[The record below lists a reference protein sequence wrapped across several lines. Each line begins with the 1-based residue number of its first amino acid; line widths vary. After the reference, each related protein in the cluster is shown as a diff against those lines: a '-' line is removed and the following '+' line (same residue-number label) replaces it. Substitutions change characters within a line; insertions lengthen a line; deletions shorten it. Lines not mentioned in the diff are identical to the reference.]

1 MGVETAVEEDK
12 TVATVATV
20 PVRVRVL
27 VLGDAGVGKTR
38 LCATLCARLSRAT
51 AVDDPVIRGE
61 RGASGGDVGVG
72 WGGGAV
78 PGTRPREPVSRR
90 GDSGGMAEHRAMG
103 WRVAAAT
110 CQWLLWIL
118 VLLVQRPMQ
127 GLSRG
132 ARAMRL
138 RWQRRRRQRHRQQR
152 QRRRQREQQR
162 QTPSPGGHDGI
173 APLGAALETP
183 WAAERG
189 GSIIDGG
196 AEVRARERRPGEAS
210 EVVRRS
216 RSWSDGRSTD
226 ALESDT
232 ATDSESDLEHGNDA
246 PDIRDRRARQHRGG
260 DRVLRCGRSRGT
272 RAGVASVSAALQP
285 GRRHPLRVRPDLD
298 GESCQH
304 RAALVASVLGTGESP
319 GLGRRL
325 RVRSGHSP
333 RTLSPVLAIS
343 RAAPPDGGE
352 SAWGEASTTADPS
365 ADGGARMPMGK
376 FVGGFW
382 RRASGVDMLEPWP
395 HPMEAAAGGR
405 CYRLWHRCCGRLC
418 HIVGK
423 QLQLIRQ
430 LVYEF
435 FSFGTLDQI
444 REQRLLT
451 ELRRS
456 RRRHQPLSAVGDI
469 DDVVDPDPHVP
480 VLIYIG
486 SKADLAGRSE
496 RRASARLAPPSHLA
510 LFAEC
515 SSETHSGLGTS
526 RSCPPRAPTTR
537 GAGNRQDRG
546 GTSLRLCKLSHAV
559 AVPSGDASH
568 VPGSPS
574 RSHPT
579 TRRCRRGETRSPFAP
594 CRVDRSA
601 RSGRVP
607 SDRGWEA
614 WSRFVSGG
622 PGIGEN
628 DRGVATPNSFSRI
641 GGGDPTS
648 CMNVA
653 KAFVERLEGERDPGG
668 SGVGAPAT
676 ASNGNELWH
685 REFDC
690 GVAFSDSIAPLQRYC
705 TSSPERKPAP
715 DVSPHNGPLLRAYRK
730 MVRANGLEDDPAQE
744 QAVQVMQASFQE
756 IVAWEARGHTAADP
770 TASGVRGV
778 YLWSERP
785 GTGKTALMDFFYETL
800 PVPAKQRWH
809 FHAFMLDIQRR
820 LHQLRAAAAGRR
832 PPTTIT
838 ARDPGADRWWSHWWK
853 QWARHLYHRRRL
865 GVVSRRTASHRRG
878 RRDGATA
885 FVPLAYRA
893 RAGAGGHLEP
903 PAGSALRQRSAAR
916 PVYTFHYTVAAGV
929 SGASIALTDG
939 LSGAG
944 AVT

>member
-246 PDIRDRRARQHRGG
+246 PDIRDRG
-260 DRVLRCGRSRGT
+260 GRSRSRIVSTMPRPTHGCVLHLCAPT
-272 RAGVASVSAALQP
+272 QAVRGNTAVVIEFYDVDGHEAHALASQVFLRRCSPVDAILFVYDLTWTESRASIV
-285 GRRHPLRVRPDLD
+285 
-298 GESCQH
+298 QH
-304 RAALVASVLGTGESP
+304 WLPACWALVNRLDWGGDCES
-319 GLGRRL
+319 GR
-325 RVRSGHSP
+325 
-333 RTLSPVLAIS
+333 AIH
-343 RAAPPDGGE
+343 REHFHQFWQFREQHHPDGGE

-515 SSETHSGLGTS
+515 SSETHSGLG
-526 RSCPPRAPTTR
+526 
-537 GAGNRQDRG
+537 
-546 GTSLRLCKLSHAV
+546 KLV
-559 AVPSGDASH
+559 Y
-568 VPGSPS
+568 
-574 RSHPT
+574 
-579 TRRCRRGETRSPFAP
+579 
-594 CRVDRSA
+594 
-601 RSGRVP
+601 
-607 SDRGWEA
+607 W
-614 WSRFVSGG
+614 
-622 PGIGEN
+622 
-628 DRGVATPNSFSRI
+628 
-641 GGGDPTS
+641 
-648 CMNVA
+648 
-653 KAFVERLEGERDPGG
+653 VERLIE
-668 SGVGAPAT
+668 
-676 ASNGNELWH
+676 
-685 REFDC
+685 
-690 GVAFSDSIAPLQRYC
+690 
-705 TSSPERKPAP
+705 
-715 DVSPHNGPLLRAYRK
+715 
-730 MVRANGLEDDPAQE
+730 
-744 QAVQVMQASFQE
+744 
-756 IVAWEARGHTAADP
+756 
-770 TASGVRGV
+770 
-778 YLWSERP
+778 
-785 GTGKTALMDFFYETL
+785 
-800 PVPAKQRWH
+800 
-809 FHAFMLDIQRR
+809 RR
-820 LHQLRAAAAGRR
+820 LQHVEKLSSKG
-832 PPTTIT
+832 
-838 ARDPGADRWWSHWWK
+838 
-853 QWARHLYHRRRL
+853 
-865 GVVSRRTASHRRG
+865 
-878 RRDGATA
+878 
-885 FVPLAYRA
+885 
-893 RAGAGGHLEP
+893 
-903 PAGSALRQRSAAR
+903 
-916 PVYTFHYTVAAGV
+916 
-929 SGASIALTDG
+929 TDDERCR
-939 LSGAG
+939 
-944 AVT
+944 